1 MFDPP
6 IPLFSVGNA
15 SYQECSH
22 TMQPIFRLIIGI
34 LIAAPLAPV
43 CTQAADN
50 YAALRNEMVRLEIEA
65 AGIDHPGVLR
75 SMRTTPRHLFVPGR
89 FRQQAYLDAALPIG
103 DRQTIS
109 PPFVVAYMT
118 QELNPQPTDRVLE
131 IGTGSGYQAAVLS
144 PLVSDVFTIEIIEP
158 LGRRAERTL
167 KRLRYDNVHTR
178 VGDGFQGWPEQ
189 APFDKIIVTCSPE
202 NIPERLVEQL
212 KEGGAM
218 IIPVGE
224 RYQQNLFRV
233 TKRDG
238 KLHREALRATLFVPM
253 TGEAE
258 EARQVLPNPKSPSL
272 VNGDFSS
279 RIGNTDLPSAWHY
292 LRNAKIVSETNGY
305 GEPPRYLSF
314 ENSEPGQ
321 PSRALQGV
329 PLDGSAIS
337 YIKLSARVR
346 GKNLQTGLTPR
357 QRAAVIVTFYDKR
370 RAVIDSQ
377 QLANWKGTFDWRVVS
392 KKIRV
397 PLATREAIV
406 RVGLLG
412 GVGHLDIDDLR
423 LQVVAKE

>member
-1 MFDPP
+1 
-6 IPLFSVGNA
+6 
-15 SYQECSH
+15 
-22 TMQPIFRLIIGI
+22 MQPIFRLISGI
-34 LIAAPLAPV
+34 LIVTLMAPV
-43 CTQAADN
+43 CAQAADN
-50 YAALRNEMVRLEIEA
+50 YAALRDEMVRLEIEA

-75 SMRTTPRHLFVPGR
+75 SMRTTPRHLFVLGR

-118 QELNPQPTDRVLE
+118 QELDPKPTDRVLE

-144 PLVSDVFTIEIIEP
+144 PLVSEVFTIEIVEP
-158 LGRRAERTL
+158 LGRRAQRTL
-167 KRLRYDNVHTR
+167 KRLRYDNVHAR
-178 VGDGFQGWPEQ
+178 VGDGFQGWPEE
-189 APFDKIIVTCSPE
+189 APFDKIMVTCSPE
-202 NIPERLVEQL
+202 DIPERLVEQL
-212 KEGGAM
+212 KEGGTM

-224 RYQQNLFRV
+224 RYQQNLFRI

-253 TGEAE
+253 TGAAE
-258 EARQVLPNPKSPSL
+258 EARQVLPNPKSPSI
-272 VNGDFSS
+272 VNGNFSS
-279 RIGNTDLPSAWHY
+279 RIDNTDLPTGWHY
-292 LRNAKIVSETNGY
+292 LRNARIVSETERY
-305 GEPPRYLSF
+305 GEPSGFLSF

-329 PLDGSAIS
+329 ALDGRAVSFV
-337 YIKLSARVR
+337 KLSARVR
-346 GKNLQTGLTPR
+346 GKNLQPGPTTR
-357 QRAAVIVTFYDKR
+357 QRAAVIITFYDKR

-377 QLANWKGTFDWRVVS
+377 QLANWKGTFDWRLES

-423 LQVVAKE
+423 LEVVTRE